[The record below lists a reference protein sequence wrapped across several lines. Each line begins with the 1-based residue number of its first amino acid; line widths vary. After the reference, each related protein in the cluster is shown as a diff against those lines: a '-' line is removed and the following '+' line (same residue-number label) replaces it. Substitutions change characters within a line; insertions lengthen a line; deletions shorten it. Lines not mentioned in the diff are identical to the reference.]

1 MSVRTIVL
9 TAAAMAAFLWMT
21 GAMTAP
27 SRSVAR
33 ERAPA
38 HPAADGVA
46 GWAAQAAP
54 GVQAGGGPGG
64 ADDSTRVPVQVWT
77 VVAAVGAAAIGLVL
91 FLVRLAVG
99 WVKGPP
105 PQEDSHH

>member
-1 MSVRTIVL
+1 MTVRTIVL
-9 TAAAMAAFLWMT
+9 TGAAIAAFLWMT

-27 SRSVAR
+27 GRSVAR

-38 HPAADGVA
+38 HAAADSA
-46 GWAAQAAP
+46 LGWTAQAAP
-54 GVQAGGGPGG
+54 DVQGGGGPGS

-77 VVAAVGAAAIGLVL
+77 VVAAVGAAAVGLVL
-91 FLVRLAVG
+91 FLLRLAAG

-105 PQEDSHH
+105 QQEDSHR